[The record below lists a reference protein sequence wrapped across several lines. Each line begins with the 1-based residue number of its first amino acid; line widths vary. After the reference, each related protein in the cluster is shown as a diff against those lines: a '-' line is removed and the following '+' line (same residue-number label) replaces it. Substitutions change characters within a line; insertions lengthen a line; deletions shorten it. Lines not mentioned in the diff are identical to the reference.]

1 MVAECLRLRS
11 MHTDH
16 VMKERLNIMKS
27 GISSRITDKLIKNM
41 TGTDRARII
50 AKLIKNMTDQELLA
64 FIVAT
69 TKELERRSDLKPE
82 AILSTVDALLNVK
95 EN

>member
-1 MVAECLRLRS
+1 
-11 MHTDH
+11 
-16 VMKERLNIMKS
+16 MKS
-27 GISSRITDKLIKNM
+27 GMSS
-41 TGTDRARII
+41 RII

-69 TKELERRSDLKPE
+69 TKELERRSGLKPE
-82 AILSTVDALLNVK
+82 AILSTADALLNVK

>member
-1 MVAECLRLRS
+1 
-11 MHTDH
+11 
-16 VMKERLNIMKS
+16 MKS
-27 GISSRITDKLIKNM
+27 GMSSK
-41 TGTDRARII
+41 II
-50 AKLIKNMTDQELLA
+50 AKLIKNMTDPELLA

>member
-1 MVAECLRLRS
+1 
-11 MHTDH
+11 
-16 VMKERLNIMKS
+16 MKS
-27 GISSRITDKLIKNM
+27 GMSS
-41 TGTDRARII
+41 RII
-50 AKLIKNMTDQELLA
+50 AKLIKNMTDSELLA

-69 TKELERRSDLKPE
+69 TKELERRSGLQPE

>member
-1 MVAECLRLRS
+1 MNV
-11 MHTDH
+11 
-16 VMKERLNIMKS
+16 K
-27 GISSRITDKLIKNM
+27 KL
-41 TGTDRARII
+41 
-50 AKLIKNMTDQELLA
+50 AKLVKKMNDQELLA

-69 TKELERRSDLKPE
+69 TKELERRSDLTTE